1 MSIIGKCLFFRGSVI
16 ERRTIQRGF
25 HYKEVSVT
33 ERRPLLGS
41 VYSRECPLL
50 RSVHYT
56 EVSIIKRCPLLR
68 GVRYLEVSIQE
79 SIRY

>member
-1 MSIIGKCLFFRGSVI
+1 MVWFSQVEAQYNFVIASLKPEIAQEVCNFIII
-16 ERRTIQRGF
+16 HRGF

-56 EVSIIKRCPLLR
+56 EVSIIK
-68 GVRYLEVSIQE
+68 GVRY
-79 SIRY
+79 